1 VTEPNLVRSPGVS
14 LSAFSTTSA
23 VWGLVLRD
31 LRVLRRNF
39 GPFVVRTVMNP
50 MLFVFVF
57 TYVLPRIGQGVTSG
71 PGGATYAT
79 ILVPGLVAV
88 GMIFTGISAV
98 ALPLAMELGGTREIE
113 DRVLAP
119 IPVELVA
126 IEKLCFGAAQA
137 TLGGAVVLPLVTFI
151 PVTAVHVRIEDW
163 PLFLVVLVLA
173 SLAAGALGLAL
184 GTAVRPQQIGL
195 MFAVVVTPI
204 MFLGCVYYPW
214 AMLHVIPWL
223 QWLVLLNPLVYM
235 SEGLRATLTPD
246 VPHMPTWAFLSAL
259 TLATLLLGALG
270 VRGFVRRTI
279 S

>member
-1 VTEPNLVRSPGVS
+1 MCSS
-14 LSAFSTTSA
+14 
-23 VWGLVLRD
+23 D
-31 LRVLRRNF
+31 L
-39 GPFVVRTVMNP
+39 
-50 MLFVFVF
+50 
-57 TYVLPRIGQGVTSG
+57 
-71 PGGATYAT
+71 
-79 ILVPGLVAV
+79 
-88 GMIFTGISAV
+88 
-98 ALPLAMELGGTREIE
+98 
-113 DRVLAP
+113 
-119 IPVELVA
+119 
-126 IEKLCFGAAQA
+126 LCFGAAQA

-151 PVTAVHVRIEDW
+151 PVTAVHVRIDHW
-163 PLFLVVLVLA
+163 PLFLAVLLLA

-214 AMLHVIPWL
+214 AMLHAIPWL

-235 SEGLRATLTPD
+235 SEGLRTALTPD

-259 TLATLLLGALG
+259 ALATLLLGAVG

>member
-1 VTEPNLVRSPGVS
+1 MIESNPVRSPGVS
-14 LSAFSTTSA
+14 LGAFSTTSA

-31 LRVLRRNF
+31 LRVLRRNL

-57 TYVLPRIGQGVTSG
+57 TYVLPRIGQGVMPG

-98 ALPLAMELGGTREIE
+98 ALPLSMELGGTREIE

-137 TLGGAVVLPLVTFI
+137 TLGGAVVLPLVTLI
-151 PVTAVHVRIEDW
+151 PATAVHVRIEDW
-163 PLFLVVLVLA
+163 PLFLVVLLLA

-214 AMLHVIPWL
+214 AMLHTIPWL

-235 SEGLRATLTPD
+235 SEGLRAALTPD

-259 TLATLLLGALG
+259 TLSTFLLGAFG
-270 VRGFVRRTI
+270 VRGFVKRTI

>member
-1 VTEPNLVRSPGVS
+1 LPPQV
-14 LSAFSTTSA
+14 STTRA

-31 LRVLRRNF
+31 LRVLQRNF

-57 TYVLPRIGQGVTSG
+57 TYVLPRIGQGVNTG

-88 GMIFTGISAV
+88 GMIFTGISSV
-98 ALPLAMELGGTREIE
+98 ALPLSVELGGTREIE

-119 IPVELVA
+119 IPVQLVA

-137 TLGGAVVLPLVTFI
+137 ALGGAVVLPLVMLI
-151 PVTAVHVRIEDW
+151 PATAVQVQIENW
-163 PLFLVVLVLA
+163 PLFIVVLVLA
-173 SLAAGALGLAL
+173 SLAAGALGLVL

-214 AMLHVIPWL
+214 ALLHAIPWL

-235 SEGLRATLTPD
+235 SEGLRAALTPG
-246 VPHMPTWAFLSAL
+246 VPHMPVWAFLTAL
-259 TLATLLLGALG
+259 ALASLLLGGLG